1 MNAFRIALALL
12 PALLSFALHARE
24 ARAENVVFVTRHAE
38 KSLDV
43 PGDAAPLLPKGTDRA
58 RALAH
63 LLADAGIA
71 EVVTTDALRSR
82 QSGAPFAERA
92 SLKPVVMT
100 RDDQVAYTGRLI
112 QKLDGKDRLIVA
124 HTRNIPRILAALG
137 VPNGGQM
144 QLDADTDYDNLF
156 IVQLYPDRPASMVR
170 LHYTTAGP
178 D

>member
-63 LLADAGIA
+63 LLANHTLADLLLFGGFLAWAVLSFRAARARDRAAGTVRPRGSASATAITVA
-71 EVVTTDALRSR
+71 VGL
-82 QSGAPFAERA
+82 GAWMAFAMWLHEPLIGVRPF
-92 SLKPVVMT
+92 
-100 RDDQVAYTGRLI
+100 G
-112 QKLDGKDRLIVA
+112 
-124 HTRNIPRILAALG
+124 
-137 VPNGGQM
+137 
-144 QLDADTDYDNLF
+144 
-156 IVQLYPDRPASMVR
+156 
-170 LHYTTAGP
+170 
-178 D
+178 